1 MATLTFMPKKNF
13 EFEKTYK
20 RQKEQEVELIGETG
34 KVMTSAF
41 SWTTFA
47 IILM

>member
-20 RQKEQEVELIGETG
+20 GQREQRLRQRERAIERVG
-34 KVMTSAF
+34 KKKGM
-41 SWTTFA
+41 
-47 IILM
+47 